1 MNESRRFLVS
11 GTVQGVF
18 FRSSA
23 KRHAEQL
30 GLSGYARNLV
40 DGRVEVLA
48 HGPADALDELARWLE
63 QGPPNAQVTGVEMV
77 SDSEQPPEG
86 FQVL

>member
-1 MNESRRFLVS
+1 MNESRRFFVS

-48 HGPADALDELARWLE
+48 HGRLDALDQFAAWLE
-63 QGPPNAQVTGVEMV
+63 DGPPNAQVIGVEV
-77 SDSEQPPEG
+77 DAVSEQPEEG
-86 FQVL
+86 FHVR

>member
-1 MNESRRFLVS
+1 MNESRRFFVS

-18 FRSSA
+18 FRSST

-48 HGPADALDELARWLE
+48 HGPTDALDELAAWLE
-63 QGPPNAQVTGVEMV
+63 EGPPNAQVTGVEAAP
-77 SDSEQPPEG
+77 DTEQPTEG
-86 FQVL
+86 FRTL

>member
-48 HGPADALDELARWLE
+48 HGPTDALDELAKWLE
-63 QGPPNAQVTGVEMV
+63 EGPPNAQVTGVEV
-77 SDSEQPPEG
+77 SAVGEQPPEG
-86 FQVL
+86 FRVL